1 MTGGGRHVT
10 TRQNWPASRLCR
22 LFWPGQCRSARLS
35 VPRSG
40 AGRSASVRA
49 LADILPP
56 APAARQALARSLG
69 FDATIYGNSSNIS
82 ARIHGT
88 KGGRFL
94 IAPTDWQGEVP
105 LVATLF
111 RVATPISWILLRVLL
126 HSPKGLPPTTAL
138 QDRLRIKPVEPGT
151 VPTQWPD
158 GRDESAVGFMR
169 ILDFVLRTCGHPLRE
184 DALVYS
190 FQSIGI
196 AGTRSFNEKMA
207 DPAIRA
213 GIEQGH
219 AEAQTVIAASVGQNG
234 RSLTTCAA
242 SGSPLAADFDLR
254 NEPRHGERRL
264 FGDSRRPVKMF
275 VQPRSTSG
283 WNATAG
289 RSIAEARASVR
300 IACCALRWPRT
311 RSSSRYRR
319 RRSIRSAGAM
329 CRGNGSTARTA
340 TAFAS
345 RLMHCR
351 WWMPSGRSR
360 PRTTQVSWS
369 PMRSRTI
376 RWETARHDSHREFT
390 GMQNAPPASR

>member
-111 RVATPISWILLRVLL
+111 RVATLISWILLRVLL

-169 ILDFVLRTCGHPLRE
+169 ILDFVLRTCGASLARRRAGVQLPVNRNCWHQILQRENGRPGHPRWHRARACRSPDRHRGLGRAERAIINDLRR
-184 DALVYS
+184 
-190 FQSIGI
+190 IGI
-196 AGTRSFNEKMA
+196 
-207 DPAIRA
+207 
-213 GIEQGH
+213 
-219 AEAQTVIAASVGQNG
+219 
-234 RSLTTCAA
+234 
-242 SGSPLAADFDLR
+242 
-254 NEPRHGERRL
+254 
-264 FGDSRRPVKMF
+264 
-275 VQPRSTSG
+275 
-283 WNATAG
+283 
-289 RSIAEARASVR
+289 
-300 IACCALRWPRT
+300 
-311 RSSSRYRR
+311 
-319 RRSIRSAGAM
+319 
-329 CRGNGSTARTA
+329 TARSGFRPEERTA
-340 TAFAS
+340 
-345 RLMHCR
+345 
-351 WWMPSGRSR
+351 
-360 PRTTQVSWS
+360 
-369 PMRSRTI
+369 
-376 RWETARHDSHREFT
+376 AR
-390 GMQNAPPASR
+390 